1 MIHGMRIE
9 DNRKVL
15 FLNKQNTKFLI
26 PIAIGLLAIFFIMG
40 GAGRGALA
48 TKLLLLPG
56 IIIGITFHEAAH
68 GYVSYWLGDPTP
80 KLQGRLSINPI
91 DHIDPMGF
99 IALLLVGFGWGKPVI
114 IDPRYYKH
122 PKRDELL
129 VSLAGVTANLIIAI
143 ILAIVQVILIKNGL
157 VYSGNTTWTTISQI
171 VIYAIFINL
180 VLMCFNLLP
189 VPPLDGFSV
198 ITQIFDLKK
207 YSWYYPV
214 YSNGFFILMA
224 LVFLGALDGF
234 LDKSVSFFFYNLMS
248 GIMKLI

>member
-1 MIHGMRIE
+1 M
-9 DNRKVL
+9 
-15 FLNKQNTKFLI
+15 NKQNTKFFI
-26 PIAIGLLAIFFIMG
+26 PIVIGLLAVFFIFG
-40 GAGRGALA
+40 GAGRGAL
-48 TKLLLLPG
+48 TNKLLLLPG

-68 GYVSYWLGDPTP
+68 GYVSHWLGDPTP
-80 KLQGRLSINPI
+80 KLQGRLSLNPLS
-91 DHIDPMGF
+91 HIDPMGF
-99 IALLLVGFGWGKPVI
+99 IALILVGFGWGKPVM
-114 IDPRYYKH
+114 IDPRYYKN

-129 VSLAGVTANLIIAI
+129 VSLAGVTANLIIAV
-143 ILAIVQVILIKNGL
+143 ILAVIQVILIKNGF
-157 VYSGNTTWTTISQI
+157 VYNGNTMWTTVSQMI
-171 VIYAIFINL
+171 IYAIFINL

-214 YSNGFFILMA
+214 YRNGFFILIA
-224 LVFLGALDGF
+224 LVFFGALDGF